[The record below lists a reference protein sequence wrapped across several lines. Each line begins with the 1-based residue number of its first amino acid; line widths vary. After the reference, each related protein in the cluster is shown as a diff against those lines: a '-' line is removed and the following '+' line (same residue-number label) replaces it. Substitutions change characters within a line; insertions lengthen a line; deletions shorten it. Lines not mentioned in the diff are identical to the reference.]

1 MVGAITQVWTEIMT
15 WITTALGS
23 IQDVFYTAGATAD
36 DPGSLTFLGIL
47 AVAGVAIAISLLI
60 IRLLQNFL
68 RLRS

>member
-23 IQDVFYTAGATAD
+23 IQDVFYTAGVDGAA
-36 DPGSLTFLGIL
+36 GELTFLGVL
-47 AVAGVAIAISLLI
+47 AVVGVAIGIAFLI
-60 IRLLQNFL
+60 IGVIQNFL